1 MNKEIQQYLEK
12 HGFEAFSPKAVLFD
26 MDGVLYD
33 SMPNHAVAWQES
45 MAKFD
50 ITMTREDAYATE
62 GQRGVD
68 TIRQMVRQQ
77 HGRDISEEEA
87 QVMYNEKSRLF
98 HLMPEAPMMPGA
110 FELMQQITDQGM
122 TVGVVTGS
130 GQRPL
135 IERLIRDYGKFLSV
149 DHLVTA
155 YDVSEGKPSPTP
167 YLTGLRKMGDL
178 HPWEAIVVENA
189 PLGVRSAV
197 AARILTIAINSGS
210 LPVAILANEG
220 PDLILENMPELNNQW
235 AQFKF

>member
-1 MNKEIQQYLEK
+1 MKAVEAYLEK
-12 HGFEAFSPKAVLFD
+12 HGFEVFIPKAVLFD

-45 MAKFD
+45 MAEFG
-50 ITMTREDAYATE
+50 ITMTHEDAYATE

-68 TIRQMVRQQ
+68 TIRQMVKQQ
-77 HGRDISEEEA
+77 QGRDISEVEA

-110 FELMQQITDQGM
+110 FDLMHQITDQGM

>member
-1 MNKEIQQYLEK
+1 MKAVEAYLEK
-12 HGFEAFSPKAVLFD
+12 HGFEVFIPKAVLFD

-45 MAKFD
+45 MAEFG
-50 ITMTREDAYATE
+50 ITMTHEDAYATE

-68 TIRQMVRQQ
+68 TIRQMVKQQ
-77 HGRDISEEEA
+77 QGRDISEVEA

-110 FELMQQITDQGM
+110 FDLMQQITDQGM

-189 PLGVRSAV
+189 PLGVCSAV